1 MLDARDRTCLHYAAI
16 KGKTNLINTLF
27 MLYKEAGDRGAGA
40 DFCRAYIDPIAIF
53 DLPPGQRTGNT
64 GDGVD
69 LRKLNIDIENFKK
82 KESLNRIEASVFEG
96 GENEDFPDD
105 EMEAWNDDEEVAVE
119 DN

>member
-1 MLDARDRTCLHYAAI
+1 MLDGRDRTCLHYAAI

-82 KESLNRIEASVFEG
+82 TRQFNRTRISKYF
-96 GENEDFPDD
+96 NK
-105 EMEAWNDDEEVAVE
+105 
-119 DN
+119 